1 VAIWRNPTLKLRTT
15 GRALALTIAA
25 LLAVTL
31 IAPIAVSA
39 ESPMAGPSIVY
50 FPATGHNVNGDFLEF
65 WHENGGADRIGNPI
79 TEEVKD
85 GKTTKQYFERGVI
98 EYTPT
103 IGISYGLLGAEAVR
117 GRHDS
122 AFMPLSRDEVGPDRA
137 GRQFFSQTGH
147 SITGLFATY
156 WQQNGGL
163 GVFGFPLSEPT
174 REAVGPNKDVT
185 TVQYFERARFE
196 LTKDANGQD
205 TVRLGNLGKEFAQ
218 SLDIGVNPAPK
229 DGGAM
234 DYSASIWPKWIDVNL
249 KTQHLV
255 AYEGNAVIQQY
266 DVTSGEPGHETPTG
280 VFQIFSKVKDERMK
294 GDIGLPTAYD
304 IQHVPWTMYFAGGG
318 YAIHGAPWRAVYG
331 PGTEAGGSHG
341 CLNSPVAQA
350 AILYQW
356 APLGTTVIVH
366 F

>member
-1 VAIWRNPTLKLRTT
+1 MKLRNTW
-15 GRALALTIAA
+15 RALALTTAA

-31 IAPIAVSA
+31 IAPIVVSA
-39 ESPMAGPSIVY
+39 ESPTAGPSIVY
-50 FPATGHNVNGDFLEF
+50 FPATGHNVNGDFLQF
-65 WHENGGADRIGNPI
+65 WHENGGLDRLGNPI

-85 GKTTKQYFERGVI
+85 GKTIRQYFERAVI
-98 EYTPT
+98 TYTPT
-103 IGISYGLLGAEAVR
+103 IGLALGRLGAEAVQ
-117 GRHDS
+117 GRHD
-122 AFMPLSRDEVGPDRA
+122 APFMPLTRDQFGPDRA
-137 GRQFFSQTGH
+137 GHRFFAATGH
-147 SITGLFATY
+147 GITGLFADY
-156 WQQNGGL
+156 WEQNGGV

-174 REAVGPNKDVT
+174 REAVGANKAVT

-196 LTKDANGQD
+196 LAAGPNGQQ
-205 TVRLGNLGKEFAQ
+205 TVRLGNLGREFA
-218 SLDIGVNPAPK
+218 LARELGVNPVPK

-234 DYSASIWPKWIDVNL
+234 EYSASIWPKWIDVNL
-249 KTQHLV
+249 TTQHLV
-255 AYEGNAVIQQY
+255 AYDGNRIAQQY
-266 DVTSGEPGHETPTG
+266 DITSGEPSHKTPTG
-280 VFQIFSKVKDERMK
+280 VFQIFAKVKDERMR

-304 IQHVPWTMYFAGGG
+304 IKHVPWTMYFASGG

-366 F
+366 Y

>member
-1 VAIWRNPTLKLRTT
+1 MTIWVNPRRTFRTT
-15 GRALALTIAA
+15 GRALALMIVTIMAA
-25 LLAVTL
+25 TL
-31 IAPIAVSA
+31 ISPIAISA
-39 ESPMAGPSIVY
+39 ESPAAGPSIVY
-50 FPATGHNVNGDFLEF
+50 FPTTGHNVNGDFLEF

-85 GKTTKQYFERGVI
+85 GKTVKQYFERGVV
-98 EYTPT
+98 EYTPAV
-103 IGISYGLLGAEAVR
+103 GISFGRLGAEAVM

-122 AFMPLSRDEVGPDRA
+122 PFMPLTRAEFGADRE
-137 GRQFFSQTGH
+137 GRRFFPQTGH
-147 SITGLFATY
+147 GVSGLFGSF
-156 WQQNGGL
+156 WERNGDL

-174 REAVGPNKDVT
+174 REAVGPNKEMT

-196 LTKDANGQD
+196 VAKGPNGQE
-205 TVRLGNLGKEFAQ
+205 TVRLGNLGKEFA
-218 SLDIGVNPAPK
+218 LARDLGVNPVPK

-234 DYSASIWPKWIDVNL
+234 EFSASIWPKWIDVNL

-255 AYEGNAVIQQY
+255 AYEGNAVVQQF
-266 DVTSGEPGHETPTG
+266 DVTSGEPANPTPTG

-304 IQHVPWTMYFAGGG
+304 IKHVPWTMYFAGGG

-331 PGTEAGGSHG
+331 PGTDRNGSHG
-341 CLNSPVAQA
+341 CVNSPVDQVN
-350 AILYQW
+350 ILYQW
-356 APLGTTVIVH
+356 APLGTTVLVH

>member
-1 VAIWRNPTLKLRTT
+1 MTIWRNPQLKLRTAW
-15 GRALALTIAA
+15 RVLAVAMVA
-25 LLAVTL
+25 LLAAAL
-31 IAPIAVSA
+31 IAPVGIGAA
-39 ESPMAGPSIVY
+39 SPLAGPSIVY
-50 FPATGHNVNGDFLEF
+50 FPATGHNVNGDFLQF
-65 WHENGGADRIGNPI
+65 WHENGGADRIGSPI
-79 TEEVKD
+79 TEEVTD
-85 GKTTKQYFERGVI
+85 GKTIKQYFERGVV
-98 EYTPT
+98 EYTPA
-103 IGISYGLLGAEAVR
+103 IGISFGRLGAEAVM

-122 AFMPLSRDEVGPDRA
+122 PFMPLTRDQFGADRA
-137 GRQFFSQTGH
+137 DHLFFSQTGH
-147 SITGLFATY
+147 SVTGLFASY
-156 WQQNGGL
+156 WQQNGSL

-174 REAVGPNKDVT
+174 REAVGANKEVT

-196 LTKDANGQD
+196 LAKDASGQD
-205 TVRLGNLGKEFAQ
+205 TVRLGNLGKEFA
-218 SLDIGVNPAPK
+218 LARDLGVNPVPK

-249 KTQHLV
+249 KTQHLT
-255 AYEGNAVIQQY
+255 AYEGNSVIQQF

-304 IQHVPWTMYFAGGG
+304 IKHVPWTMYFASGG
-318 YAIHGAPWRAVYG
+318 YAIHGAPWRSVYG

-341 CLNSPVAQA
+341 CVNSPVAQV

>member
-1 VAIWRNPTLKLRTT
+1 MSIKHNPQLRLQQAWRM
-15 GRALALTIAA
+15 
-25 LLAVTL
+25 LAVATATLLMVAL
-31 IAPIAVSA
+31 IAPVAVGA
-39 ESPMAGPSIVY
+39 ESPMAGPIVVY
-50 FPATGHNVNGDFLEF
+50 FPSTGHNVNGDFLDF
-65 WHENGGADRIGNPI
+65 WHENGGVDRIGNPI

-85 GKTTKQYFERGVI
+85 GKTTKQYFERGVV
-98 EYTPT
+98 EYTPA
-103 IGISYGLLGAEAVR
+103 IGISFGRLGAEAVL

-122 AFMPLSRDEVGPDRA
+122 PFMPLSRDQFGPDRD
-137 GRQFFSQTGH
+137 GHLLFTPTGH
-147 SITGLFATY
+147 SVTGLFANF
-156 WQQNGGL
+156 WQQNGDL

-174 REAVGPNKDVT
+174 REAVGDAKTVT

-196 LTKDANGQD
+196 LAKGPNGQES
-205 TVRLGNLGKEFAQ
+205 VRLGNLGKEFA
-218 SLDIGVNPAPK
+218 LARALGVNPVPK
-229 DGGAM
+229 DGSAM
-234 DYSASIWPKWIDVNL
+234 DYNAGIWPKWIDVNL

-255 AYEGNAVIQQY
+255 AFEGNSVTQQF
-266 DVTSGEPGHETPTG
+266 DITSGEPGHDTPTG

-331 PGTEAGGSHG
+331 PGTQLGGSHG
-341 CLNSPVAQA
+341 CVNSPVSQVAS
-350 AILYQW
+350 LYQW

>member
-1 VAIWRNPTLKLRTT
+1 MTIWRNPRRKLRTT
-15 GRALALTIAA
+15 WRALALTTAT
-25 LLAVTL
+25 LLAVAL
-31 IAPIAVSA
+31 VAPIVVSA

-50 FPATGHNVNGDFLEF
+50 FPATGHNVNGDFLQF
-65 WHENGGADRIGNPI
+65 WHDNGGVERIGNPI

-98 EYTPT
+98 EYTPS
-103 IGISYGLLGAEAVR
+103 IGFSSGRLGAEAVL

-122 AFMPLSRDEVGPDRA
+122 PFMPLTRDQFGPDRA
-137 GRQFFSQTGH
+137 GHLFFAQTGH
-147 SITGLFATY
+147 SVMGLFANF
-156 WQQNGGL
+156 WQQNGAL
-163 GVFGFPLSEPT
+163 GVFGFPISEPT
-174 REAVGPNKDVT
+174 REAVGDKKEVT

-196 LTKDANGQD
+196 LTKDASGQD
-205 TVRLGNLGKEFAQ
+205 TVRLGNLGREFA
-218 SLDIGVNPAPK
+218 LARELGVNPVPK

-234 DYSASIWPKWIDVNL
+234 EYSASIWPKWIDVNL

-255 AYEGNAVIQQY
+255 AYEGNSIVQQY
-266 DVTSGEPGHETPTG
+266 DVTSGQPGHETPTG
-280 VFQIFSKVKDERMK
+280 VFQIFYKVKDERMK

-304 IQHVPWTMYFAGGG
+304 IKHVPWTMYFAGGG

-331 PGTEAGGSHG
+331 PGTQLGGSHG
-341 CLNSPVAQA
+341 CLNSPVSQA

-366 F
+366 M